1 MSEKHESA
9 TMPEL
14 MALARA
20 AVRIRERGDATKP
33 PVIADVAKALMPDY
47 PYAEMWWSALA
58 AAYGIAT
65 ETTCVDVAGPSHST
79 YSGTVAYFLG
89 RGAVQ
94 AWRARHSEPAHQ
106 ETLRQIAEVT
116 AERDALDASTTATRT
131 HLQRAHRILI
141 GDEDAEQDDNERL
154 ARDVLRGVESLEES
168 LRATERALDA
178 ATAELDALKRRVEEL
193 QAAEGQRDA
202 LVNALEL
209 WVETTPTEALRQL
222 HPGPRQMLATLRA
235 AKKLDNH
242 EPGAQAAG
250 GGETR

>member
-1 MSEKHESA
+1 MSEKHES
-9 TMPEL
+9 EH
-14 MALARA
+14 ARH
-20 AVRIRERGDATKP
+20 RRCPHCG
-33 PVIADVAKALMPDY
+33 
-47 PYAEMWWSALA
+47 
-58 AAYGIAT
+58 G
-65 ETTCVDVAGPSHST
+65 CVDHLCRETITEPVA
-79 YSGTVAYFLG
+79 
-89 RGAVQ
+89 
-94 AWRARHSEPAHQ
+94 Q
-106 ETLRQIAEVT
+106 ETLRQLAEVT

-131 HLQRAHRILI
+131 HLQRAHRVLI

-154 ARDVLRGVESLEES
+154 AREVLRGVEALEES

-178 ATAELDALKRRVEEL
+178 ATSERDALLAEAAPLRAPERQDLQRAHRLLTVLRSGEDLLKKLEAVEAERDALRRRVEEL

-222 HPGPRQMLATLRA
+222 HPSPRQMLVTLRA
-235 AKKLDNH
+235 KSLDNH